1 MMRQVHSS
9 LLIGADDA
17 AKLSTDTAAREG
29 RYDGYLGYLEEVAE
43 WTELRSGAITLAAPE
58 PLPQGVVKKP
68 KQPPTA
74 ARRKATAQPATAE
87 PAEQIEDAAGARDA
101 PSETE

>member
-1 MMRQVHSS
+1 MRQVHSS

-17 AKLSTDTAAREG
+17 AKLSTDKADTAAREG
-29 RYDGYLGYLEEVAE
+29 RYDGCLEEVAE
-43 WTELRSGAITLAAPE
+43 WTELRSGAITLAPPE

-68 KQPPTA
+68 KPPPKA
-74 ARRKATAQPATAE
+74 AKRKATAQPATAE